1 MSIRVAIVG
10 IGNCASSLVQGVALA
25 TKNGDDLLKGVTYKD
40 IGGYKPSDISFV
52 LGFDIDVRKV
62 GKPIG
67 EAIYEEPN
75 CAYTIF
81 EDARSMETGEV
92 FSAPVLDGVA
102 PHMLKGHASE
112 RFIPTNELGVSHE
125 LAVLLLKERKVD
137 ILINYLPV
145 GSQEATEF
153 WANVCIEA
161 RVSMCNCIPVFIAS
175 DPVWEKKFADAGIN
189 LIGDDMRSQFGA
201 SVLSQMLQELAAARG
216 HTVKCHIQRNVGGNT
231 DFRNMESKD
240 RLVSK
245 KISKENVLRGVM
257 ADNTGSSFLH
267 AGPSEYIRY
276 FKDSKKAN
284 FHIEMEGFGG
294 APVTLDAELNV
305 EDSPN
310 SAGVVIDAIRFLK
323 VARELGVCGSLR
335 GASAFTQKTPP
346 KQMLFSEAT
355 AECDALARRELT
367 SSTRAQIVHSV
378 IKKTVF

>member
-25 TKNGDDLLKGVTYKD
+25 KQADSLLKGVTYPD
-40 IGGYKPSDISFV
+40 IGGYKPSNIDFV
-52 LGFDIDVRKV
+52 IGFDIDIRKI
-62 GKPIG
+62 GKSIS
-67 EAIYEEPN
+67 EAIFSEPN
-75 CAYTIF
+75 CAYEIYK
-81 EDARSMETGEV
+81 DAINMHTGEV
-92 FSAPVLDGVA
+92 YTAPALDGIST
-102 PHMLKGHASE
+102 HMLKGHASE
-112 RFIPTNELGVSHE
+112 RFIPTNELGVSHD
-125 LAVLLLKERKVD
+125 LAVLLLRNNDVD

-145 GSQEATEF
+145 GSQQATEF
-153 WANVCIEA
+153 WANVCIDA

-175 DPVWEKKFADAGIN
+175 DPLWEKRFSDAGIN

-201 SVLSQMLQELAAARG
+201 SVLSQMFQELAQARG

-231 DFRNMESKD
+231 DFRNMENKE
-240 RLVSK
+240 RLISK
-245 KISKENVLRGVM
+245 KISKENVLRGV
-257 ADNTGSSFLH
+257 DTESNSYLH

-276 FKDSKKAN
+276 FKDKKKAN

-294 APVTLDAELNV
+294 APVVLDAELNV

-323 VARELGVCGSLR
+323 VAREMGVCGSLR

-355 AECDALARRELT
+355 SECDALAKRELT
-367 SSTRAQIVHSV
+367 SSTRSQLRV
-378 IKKTVF
+378 KNFY